1 MQLGRQGCVGSGA
14 PALDPPLLTRRT
26 PPAGSPARCPGWC
39 PLHMAEGSA
48 AVRVGLGPPPTSLGG
63 PKAPKQSCPR
73 RSSMPRPPPPRRAL
87 THPEVVVQQAPL
99 GVDGDV
105 AGVGVGLR
113 MGGGDRGGI
122 EKSWV
127 KRSAAQG
134 RKRRS
139 FAVWF
144 RAASPALLAPV
155 QPPKTPPQRTPA
167 PPAHVEEAV
176 PQDLDEVGL
185 RRAARHEARVDAAR
199 LEPRLVAD
207 LDACGKGGAGVGRG
221 RQREGRGCVGAGAQL
236 ASLSG
241 GPDASRAARRTRL
254 ERPRPA
260 PPRPRAR
267 PAAPTRKVLQ
277 REHAAAAELPV
288 HDGRLDPFGAAEVA
302 AEAVGVA
309 ALVDVVDLLR
319 GVGGGWGGVGGWE
332 GRRVGELFAVGLGG
346 GDVGGRQAARWNE
359 SVRAAPRGGWA
370 PVRTSYRTWAHSW

>member
-1 MQLGRQGCVGSGA
+1 MQATLEAPGLACSMQLGRQGCVGSGA

-207 LDACGKGGAGVGRG
+207 LDACGNAGG
-221 RQREGRGCVGAGAQL
+221 
-236 ASLSG
+236 G
-241 GPDASRAARRTRL
+241 G
-254 ERPRPA
+254 
-260 PPRPRAR
+260 
-267 PAAPTRKVLQ
+267 
-277 REHAAAAELPV
+277 
-288 HDGRLDPFGAAEVA
+288 GG
-302 AEAVGVA
+302 G
-309 ALVDVVDLLR
+309 
-319 GVGGGWGGVGGWE
+319 GGGGWGGGDK
-332 GRRVGELFAVGLGG
+332 GRGEAVSAPARSSRPFQAGPTPR
-346 GDVGGRQAARWNE
+346 GRHAARASSARGQPRHAPARAPPHPPGRYS
-359 SVRAAPRGGWA
+359 SVSTRLLQNSQYTTGALTHSVPRKLRRKRSA
-370 PVRTSYRTWAHSW
+370 LRPSLM